1 MSLDNLRQEVD
12 NLDKELVKL
21 LNERAKISF
30 QILQEKQKLKLP
42 IYNPH
47 REEQVIQKVVQENKG
62 PLTADQIGSI
72 FQLIIES
79 CRIQQQNQK
88 GNEKW

>member
-1 MSLDNLRQEVD
+1 MLLEKLRQEVD

-21 LNERAKISF
+21 LNERVKISF

-79 CRIQQQNQK
+79 CRIHQQNQK
-88 GNEKW
+88 GNE